1 MNPDPVDNLA
11 RFTPTGPDHTELLF
25 AAGRASARTPWFW
38 KVGLVVSVAANAACL
53 ATLVLRAPDVNT
65 VVLPT
70 PPASFPAQVTVPQT
84 DPAPPMSPPDPWSY
98 QSLHTRT
105 DFDGFPNMQTISG
118 SDSGKP
124 LSVISGR
131 SGQLD

>member
-1 MNPDPVDNLA
+1 MTPDPVEKLA
-11 RFTPTGPDHTELLF
+11 RFTPTGPEHAELLF

-38 KVGLVVSVAANAACL
+38 KVGLVISVAANAACL
-53 ATLVLRAPDVNT
+53 ATLVFRAPEVQP
-65 VVLPT
+65 VV
-70 PPASFPAQVTVPQT
+70 VPQQ
-84 DPAPPMSPPDPWSY
+84 PAPVPVLVSPPNHELPVESSPDPWSY

-105 DFDGFPNMQTISG
+105 DFDVFLNTQTISG

-124 LSVISGR
+124 LSAISGR